1 MGISAAL
8 AGQLELIRQS
18 TDGQEILD
26 IWGGLVQNHPIAEL
40 ITADPDI
47 TLGTMQIIAS
57 IKRPIEEE
65 V

>member
-47 TLGTMQIIAS
+47 TLGIAS